1 MFAWLFC
8 CKKQRETNLS
18 IIYIYIYIS
27 IEVDL
32 FGLGVNMN
40 NLSHL
45 VEKYEHVHP
54 TCGHPNNC
62 HIEV

>member
-1 MFAWLFC
+1 MLDWFSL
-8 CKKQRETNLS
+8 KKQRETNLS
-18 IIYIYIYIS
+18 ITS
-27 IEVDL
+27 IEVDVFRL
-32 FGLGVNMN
+32 EVNMN

-54 TCGHPNNC
+54 TFGHSPNNC